1 MKEHAAME
9 KITSDIE
16 TIEAEAEK
24 ITNSAKSRADEILLK
39 AKEEASQI
47 LSRDLPMEEIKTEC
61 QEIVRRA
68 KEEAERKTEDSTKK
82 ASLIRTNAD
91 SKIVI
96 IAERMASIITGA
108 KPG

>member
-1 MKEHAAME
+1 ME

-91 SKIVI
+91 SKIVK